1 MLKLVFLLVVVIVFE
16 RASSSSAHPRIDKG
30 PQHLGFCLI
39 RMLRRIK
46 AAEIILVNKAKVTI
60 TAAVPIDSR

>member
-1 MLKLVFLLVVVIVFE
+1 MIVMLAVSQIILKIIAPWKLN
-16 RASSSSAHPRIDKG
+16 IDIK
-30 PQHLGFCLI
+30 LYT
-39 RMLRRIK
+39 K